1 MLIKKENIVKIIK
14 YEYYIDGDMFFE
26 KKHYVSKDEILV
38 EYKFL
43 VSLF

>member
-26 KKHYVSKDEILV
+26 KKHYVSKYEILV